1 MSVLDLIPAQYRALA
16 VGLFLLLIAGLGA
29 AGAWTVQAW
38 RYEAQLSA
46 QSAAVARD
54 AALRAQ
60 DVLAWLTDAEG
71 KRQALEGRLKANDE
85 THFKELSGVQQ
96 NQKVLTSRLATS
108 ELRLSVLLAA
118 TGAQSGGGGLQAAP
132 GSGGVVHAGTR
143 AELDP
148 AHAQRIVAITGDGDE
163 GLTALAACQ
172 GWVREVWEASGGKA
186 GP

>member
-1 MSVLDLIPAQYRALA
+1 MSGLDLIPAQYRAWA
-16 VGLFLLLIAGLGA
+16 VALFLLLVAGLGA
-29 AGAWTVQAW
+29 AGAWRVQAW
-38 RYEAQLSA
+38 RYEAQLSE
-46 QSAAVARD
+46 QSATVARD
-54 AALRAQ
+54 AELRAK
-60 DVLAWLTDAEG
+60 DVLAWLDEAAG

-96 NQKVLTSRLATS
+96 NQKSLTSRLATS

-118 TGAQSGGGGLQAAP
+118 TGAQSGSGGLQAAA
-132 GSGGVVHAGTR
+132 GSSGVVHAGAR

-148 AHAQRIVAITGDGDE
+148 AHAQRIVAITSDGDE

-172 GWVREVWEASGGKA
+172 GWVREVWEASGGKS